1 MQSRLNLENLGRLSG
16 LPSAFSPVSQD
27 KGPLSA
33 PAQQEGGWP
42 HDPLCSPGDAD
53 WDRLNSMFP
62 LTPPRSRSTSQNST
76 ELHKLHQGPGGPL
89 APHGEGYT
97 NSVGM
102 GGRLGCG
109 GNSYSSR
116 PPIPSPLFTQNLRS
130 YSYQQDPCRKLSPG
144 GAFSMTPLSPPTP
157 SMALN
162 QGHGGWFSLSST
174 TLAPGTS
181 GSTRGQLHSPGGGLP
196 TPVGYRRHVKKSSDQ
211 DPLMGLQN
219 LTLGCP
225 PKGLAT
231 PKKDPIDRASLAV
244 KTPEK
249 KSLQKT
255 TSPTSPSTMSPAAH
269 QARPSAA
276 STPSFPPLHNVHYL
290 IIIDFEATFDP
301 PTAHGGNGRRP
312 CNQEIIEFPMVVFDL
327 RMNKVV
333 DEFHHYVQPV
343 HRPQLTRACVE
354 STGIEQ
360 RVVDQ
365 ASTFPSVFDD
375 ALMFITEYDM
385 RARAAGGIFTFVTF
399 GDWDLRKMLPLQCR
413 LSGIQPPAYF
423 RRWINMKKA
432 FAEQFEFQAG
442 SPVGMRDMLT
452 RLQLPFIGKHHSGI
466 DNARNVASA
475 LKRMIALGY
484 TPKLTTSLELSKQ
497 T

>member
-1 MQSRLNLENLGRLSG
+1 MQSRLNSENLGRLSG
-16 LPSAFSPVSQD
+16 LPSAFTPVSQEE
-27 KGPLSA
+27 GPLSV
-33 PAQQEGGWP
+33 PAQQGGWA

-53 WDRLNSMFP
+53 WDRLNRMFP
-62 LTPPRSRSTSQNST
+62 LTPPRSRSTSQNSA
-76 ELHKLHQGPGGPL
+76 ELHKLHQGPGAPL
-89 APHGEGYT
+89 APHGDGYT

-102 GGRLGCG
+102 GGRLGCS

-116 PPIPSPLFTQNLRS
+116 PPIPSPLFTQNVRN
-130 YSYQQDPCRKLSPG
+130 YSFPQDSCQKLSPG
-144 GAFSMTPLSPPTP
+144 GVFSMTPLSPPTP

-162 QGHGGWFSLSST
+162 QGHGGWFSFSNT
-174 TLAPGTS
+174 TLSPGTS
-181 GSTRGQLHSPGGGLP
+181 GNTRGQLHSPHGGLP
-196 TPVGYRRHVKKSSDQ
+196 TPVGYKRHAKMTPTQ

-225 PKGLAT
+225 LKGPAT
-231 PKKDPIDRASLAV
+231 PKNDPIDRASLV
-244 KTPEK
+244 IKPPEK
-249 KSLQKT
+249 RSPRKIT
-255 TSPTSPSTMSPAAH
+255 NPTSPSTVSPTAH
-269 QARPSAA
+269 QARPSA
-276 STPSFPPLHNVHYL
+276 TPTSSFPPLHNVHYL

-301 PTAHGGNGRRP
+301 PTSQGGNSRRS

-365 ASTFPSVFDD
+365 ASTFPSVFDE

-385 RARAAGGIFTFVTF
+385 RARAAGGTFTFVTC

-413 LSGIQPPAYF
+413 LSGVQPPAYF

-432 FAEQFEFQAG
+432 FAEQFENQTG
-442 SPVGMRDMLT
+442 GPVSMRDMLT
-452 RLQLPFIGKHHSGI
+452 QLQLPFIGKHHSGI
-466 DNARNVASA
+466 DNARNVASV
-475 LKRMIALGY
+475 LKRMIELGY
-484 TPKLTTSLELSKQ
+484 TPKLTTCLDSSKQ
-497 T
+497 S